1 MDAGQGVVQPLR
13 DASHP
18 AVTHREQLIP
28 VTEGR
33 NRRDH
38 RRRVWRQFLYQARM
52 LRAMELLVEP
62 RANITAVAYEVG
74 FNSLSAFAKGF
85 TRFTGQTPSEFRRGN
100 EFART
105 R

>member
-1 MDAGQGVVQPLR
+1 
-13 DASHP
+13 
-18 AVTHREQLIP
+18 
-28 VTEGR
+28 
-33 NRRDH
+33 
-38 RRRVWRQFLYQARM
+38 M

-85 TRFTGQTPSEFRRGN
+85 ARFTGQTPSEFRRGN